1 MPLKVVAPVL
11 GVMAHK
17 TPHLG
22 GGTGQLSREMEGV
35 DHDDDGPG
43 TSCEEWVDDIDYS
56 SLDWDA
62 VVEQGRQS
70 LALKQTLE
78 EQLWSGKTRGFFEF
92 EPIAPMEGL
101 PMGAVG
107 VAVGSKGGAAFFS
120 YLKQP
125 KVIERLEAEGFER
138 AGPGA
143 PHPWYLRL
151 EPGVVPPGEKA
162 LCRALTGAQRARIE
176 ANRIV
181 ALERRRRRPCVA
193 RVAGVEA

>member
-1 MPLKVVAPVL
+1 MAP
-11 GVMAHK
+11 
-17 TPHLG
+17 
-22 GGTGQLSREMEGV
+22 
-35 DHDDDGPG
+35 
-43 TSCEEWVDDIDYS
+43 
-56 SLDWDA
+56 
-62 VVEQGRQS
+62 S
-70 LALKQTLE
+70 LAAARNPPGAGVSTQPPRAATKRSRTSATDRMPTPA
-78 EQLWSGKTRGFFEF
+78 EQLWSGKTRGLLEF
-92 EPIAPMEGL
+92 ERISPMEGL

-107 VAVGSKGGAAFFS
+107 VAPGSKGDAAFFS

-176 ANRIV
+176 ANRVV

>member
-1 MPLKVVAPVL
+1 MAP
-11 GVMAHK
+11 
-17 TPHLG
+17 
-22 GGTGQLSREMEGV
+22 
-35 DHDDDGPG
+35 
-43 TSCEEWVDDIDYS
+43 
-56 SLDWDA
+56 
-62 VVEQGRQS
+62 S
-70 LALKQTLE
+70 LAAAHDPPGAGVSTRPPRAATKQSRTSATDRMATPA

-151 EPGVVPPGEKA
+151 EPGVVAPGEKA
-162 LCRALTGAQRARIE
+162 LCRALTGEQRARIE
-176 ANRIV
+176 ASRLA
-181 ALERRRRRPCVA
+181 ALERRRLCDVR
-193 RVAGVEA
+193 GEVEA